1 MTARKDKLVFQRQ
14 FKQYH
19 KHCCVPRCTASSK
32 YNSRLSFHGFPS
44 DPDLKRR
51 WLVNIRRDNVKLT
64 SHSKVCSL
72 HFPSDQFHQPKT
84 PGGRRM
90 VKTGAVPV
98 LFQWN
103 NFCVQP
109 GRASVWERM
118 KNDYCSVP
126 EPAGLDMDIRAQLP
140 EDFKEFPDIQVIVDC
155 TELKCQT
162 PASPLLQSEMFSKY
176 KSHCTMKGLIGMAPH
191 GAVTFVSSL
200 YEGSISDKELFMRS
214 GLANL
219 LTEDMAIM
227 VDKGFLI
234 SECVKCKVYSPPFL
248 SKKRLMPAQNVLQ
261 TQKIARLRVHVEQVI
276 RRVKENKLFD
286 SVIPLSI
293 VGTIN

>member
-1 MTARKDKLVFQRQ
+1 MPSFTRS
-14 FKQYH
+14 
-19 KHCCVPRCTASSK
+19 ASSK

-126 EPAGLDMDIRAQLP
+126 EPAGLDM
-140 EDFKEFPDIQVIVDC
+140 VINENQ
-155 TELKCQT
+155 ELKEEIKALTSQIEELKIHST
-162 PASPLLQSEMFSKY
+162 IGLQSEMFSKY